1 MGYLGRIEE
10 NNVFSF
16 YSYNSPQPTQLDAK
30 IAQFFSQDQVVL
42 VHTLKSRAS
51 VEDVQLS
58 LSACFFSF
66 PRLHSKYETRDC
78 TAKRPLG
85 TKEVSTN
92 IWKRTENESLLMDGT
107 DHEVEAQNIKKR
119 VDMDNRT
126 PKGFKATR
134 SQVRDFSRTVVNQK
148 LLMERCQLIPLL
160 SLLPPPA
167 QAECTPC

>member
-1 MGYLGRIEE
+1 M
-10 NNVFSF
+10 
-16 YSYNSPQPTQLDAK
+16 
-30 IAQFFSQDQVVL
+30 
-42 VHTLKSRAS
+42 
-51 VEDVQLS
+51 
-58 LSACFFSF
+58 SACFFSF

-119 VDMDNRT
+119 VDMYNRT
-126 PKGFKATR
+126 PKGFKAMR

-148 LLMERCQLIPLL
+148 LLWRSVSSSHSYLCCPHQPKQSAPHVNPVMLVIFTSCYYFLNFKLHKNAILNQNAETMSTSSNISVGSYSKTL
-160 SLLPPPA
+160 SCNLFL
-167 QAECTPC
+167 